1 MLRTALLSSIAVCSL
16 VAATAANAAPPED
29 TTQPADDA
37 ASEPDA
43 SSPPGET
50 TETSQS
56 GEASIVVT
64 GTRIARKDYVSTSP
78 LVTVGQDT
86 LQRSSVVNVEGV
98 LNQLPQF
105 AQGQNQSA
113 IGAVAN
119 GGRASLNL
127 RGLGETRNLVL
138 LNGRRLPLSNAF
150 NVVDVNIIPPNII
163 ENVETITGGA
173 SAVYGSDAVSGVVN
187 FLSRKAFTGLQIDAR
202 IGSSFLGD
210 AGTRSVGILAG
221 FGTREDRGRVLLS
234 LSYSDR
240 QLVFGNARPE
250 FFSLGVLSSFIGQG
264 TYIPSATNLPSQA
277 AVNAVFAG
285 YGVAPGAVNN
295 ARNLGFN
302 DDRTLFAQIGANNY
316 RGPTAGYFSTVGG
329 IVRQPVTMQEYIVQ
343 PMHRLNLFASGE
355 YEITDSI
362 TAYAQV
368 LHTDYQVTGQV
379 GWTPTLF
386 VAPLTVP
393 VTNPFIPNDLR
404 TILASRP
411 NPTAPFTINQRF
423 MGFEDRKFISD
434 VNVTQYL
441 FGLKGKLGI
450 SDWTWDIYGS
460 HDSMSLVETQDAALL
475 LSRLQPL
482 LNAADGGNSLCA
494 GGYNP
499 FGLANATSVS
509 AACRDYVETETH
521 DFTET
526 SQDIVEG
533 AVTGRLFELPGG
545 AARFSLSGTY
555 RENRYEYDPD
565 AARENGDVIGT
576 LASVPSLGKTN
587 VKELGVELLLPIL
600 RDLPFAKTLELN
612 LGYRVSDYNITG
624 TVHTYRAEGLWRPV
638 RPLLFRGGYERA
650 TRSPNIGELFSTA
663 QTAQVQFGSPPNGGD
678 PCDTRSAARTGANA
692 AQVRTLCLATG
703 VPAPIIDLFQYTTVA
718 IASATSGS
726 TALKPETADT
736 ITAGVVLTAP
746 FQSPWLSGL
755 SVSADFYDIKIRD
768 VISQVSG
775 VTTLNKCYNLDGSNP
790 TYDASNTFCQ
800 LISRDATGGISVVQT
815 PYLNL
820 GGLRTRGL
828 DLQFDWRL
836 NLKDTI
842 GLSGK
847 LHLNTIVNF
856 LDRYQVQVLPDAPF
870 VELSDTIDG
879 TQAATTP
886 PTGLPLPKSKIF
898 ANLLYSVGPAT
909 IGFRWR
915 HLPSMRDVTSVTR
928 PASPAPGVPS
938 YDNFDLNVSWDIDN
952 SYRFIL
958 GITNLFDVDPPV
970 VGGTLGQTQPGTY
983 DIIGRSFFATVT
995 ARF

>member
-1 MLRTALLSSIAVCSL
+1 MSRRALLSSIAFCGL
-16 VAATAANAAPPED
+16 MAATSANAAEQGTEDQPE
-29 TTQPADDA
+29 TVAGETAEQTAPADTAD
-37 ASEPDA
+37 ASEPE
-43 SSPPGET
+43 GGT
-50 TETSQS
+50 F
-56 GEASIVVT
+56 VVT
-64 GTRIARKDYVSTSP
+64 GSRIARQDYVSTSP
-78 LVTVGQDT
+78 LVTVGQEVI
-86 LQRSSVVNVEGV
+86 QRTSVINVEGV

-173 SAVYGSDAVSGVVN
+173 SAIYGSDAISGVVN
-187 FLSRKAFTGLQIDAR
+187 FLSRRSFTGIQLDAR

-210 AGTRSVGILAG
+210 AGNRSVGILAG
-221 FGTREDRGRVLLS
+221 VGEKGDRGRALLS

-240 QLVFGNARPE
+240 EVLFGHRRPD

-264 TYIPSATNLPSQA
+264 TYVPSATNLPTQA

-285 YGVAPGAVNN
+285 YGVAPGAVLNS
-295 ARNLGFN
+295 RNLGFN
-302 DDRTLFAQIGANNY
+302 DNGTLFAQIGANNY
-316 RGPTAGYFSTVGG
+316 RGPTDFYFSTFGG

-343 PMHRLNLFASGE
+343 PMHRLNVFASGE
-355 YEITDSI
+355 YDITDSI
-362 TAYAQV
+362 TAYAQL

-386 VAPLTVP
+386 VAPLTIP
-393 VTNPFIPNDLR
+393 VTNPFIPADLR
-404 TILASRP
+404 AVLASRP
-411 NPTAPFTINQRF
+411 NPNAPFTLNQRF

-441 FGLKGKLGI
+441 FGFRGDLGL

-460 HDSMSLVETQDAALL
+460 HDSMDLVETQDAALL

-482 LNAADGGNSLCA
+482 LNAADGGASQCA

-499 FGLANATSVS
+499 FGLINATRVS
-509 AACRDYVETETH
+509 AACRDFVETETH

-526 SQDIVEG
+526 SQDVVEG
-533 AVTGRLFELPGG
+533 SLTGRLFRLPGG
-545 AARFSLSGTY
+545 EARFSLTGTY
-555 RENRYEYDPD
+555 RRNTYEYDPD
-565 AARENGDVIGT
+565 PARENGDLIGT
-576 LASVPSLGKTN
+576 LASVPSAGRTS
-587 VKELGVELLLPIL
+587 VKELGAELLLPIL
-600 RDLPFAKTLELN
+600 RDVPFARSLELN
-612 LGYRVSDYNITG
+612 LGYRISDYNISG

-638 RPLLFRGGYERA
+638 KPLLFRGGYERA
-650 TRSPNIGELFSTA
+650 TRAPNIGELFSTA
-663 QTAQVQFGSPPNGGD
+663 QTAQVQFGSPPSGGD

-726 TALKPETADT
+726 TALEPETADT
-736 ITAGVVLTAP
+736 ITAGVVLTSP
-746 FQSPWLSGL
+746 FGSPWLSGMQL
-755 SVSADFYDIKIRD
+755 SADFYDIRIRD

-790 TYDASNTFCQ
+790 SYDPANIFCQ
-800 LISRDATGGISVVQT
+800 QIARDATGGISVVQT

-820 GGLRTRGL
+820 GGLRTRGI
-828 DLQFDWRL
+828 DLQADWRL
-836 NLKDTI
+836 DLKDTF
-842 GLSGK
+842 GLSGR
-847 LHLNTIVNF
+847 LHLNAVVNL
-856 LDRYQVQVLPDAPF
+856 LDSYRVQILPNSPF
-870 VELSDTIDG
+870 VEYSDTIDG

-898 ANLLYSVGPAT
+898 ANLLYSTGPAT
-909 IGFRWR
+909 VGFRWR

-938 YDNFDLNVSWDIDN
+938 YDNFDLNFSWDFDGK
-952 SYRFIL
+952 YRFL
-958 GITNLFDVDPPV
+958 MGITNLFDVDPPV

-983 DIIGRSFFATVT
+983 DIIGRSFFAAVT
-995 ARF
+995 ANF